1 MIERRQPLP
10 VGRYWLDVRTG
21 SLDPFLA
28 WARSNPTRIEHSEA
42 VETRGPGRSIGVT
55 FFIFRVLQP
64 THFDQRSFGFPTV
77 ATPDVQRAADTAQRP
92 DAPKPLDVL
101 NDLLNQVHLPSL
113 DGLGAMILH
122 AGAYLLMKDK

>member
-1 MIERRQPLP
+1 M
-10 VGRYWLDVRTG
+10 
-21 SLDPFLA
+21 
-28 WARSNPTRIEHSEA
+28 
-42 VETRGPGRSIGVT
+42 ETRGPGRSIGVT

-113 DGLGAMILH
+113 DGLGAMILL